1 MKLSEITKVSQL
13 FEILD
18 WDLDGDGMVIT
29 DGELLAEAIAATFPE
44 LEMDMFQS
52 VGMYDGVTKDAL
64 KKLETLIEK

>member
-44 LEMDMFQS
+44 LEMDMFQE
-52 VGMYDGVTKDAL
+52 DN
-64 KKLETLIEK
+64 